1 MGSWFHQN
9 FVEPGKIPMLLV
21 LASFVLTFA
30 ITRMITRLI
39 RAGKGPFRNIGGSG
53 GTHIHHVVPGVVLM
67 VVGGFGAVGS
77 SRSGVGAAVCAV
89 IFGIGAGLVLDEF
102 ALILHLDDV
111 YWSEQ
116 GRQSVEV
123 VVLAAALA
131 LLVLSGFSPLGV
143 DSLSEEERQDRTSL
157 LLTLSSS
164 FVFVLITLSKGKLW
178 MALVGT
184 LVPPVAIVGAL
195 RLARPCSVWA
205 RRFYRRRH
213 RARARMT
220 LREYRRV
227 RRWSAP
233 RRRVQDWI
241 GGAPDDELAQR
252 AGAPDPPR

>member
-9 FVEPGKIPMLLV
+9 FVEPGKVPMLCALV
-21 LASFVLTFA
+21 AFVLTFA

-39 RAGKGPFRNIGGSG
+39 RAGKGPFRNVRPGGM
-53 GTHIHHVVPGVVLM
+53 HIHHVVPGVVLM
-67 VVGGFGAVGS
+67 VIGGFGAVGS
-77 SRSGVGAAVCAV
+77 GRHGVGAAVWAV
-89 IFGIGAGLVLDEF
+89 IFGMGAGLVLDEF

-111 YWSEQ
+111 YWTEQ

-123 VVLAAALA
+123 VILAAALA

-143 DSLSEEERQDRTSL
+143 DSLSPDEEQDRASL
-157 LLTLSSS
+157 LLSLALS
-164 FVFVLITLSKGKLW
+164 FVFVLITLFKGKLW

-195 RLARPCSVWA
+195 RLARPGSFWA

-213 RARARMT
+213 RARARMA
-220 LREYRRV
+220 LRAYHRD

-241 GGAPDDELAQR
+241 GGAPDDEPKRLTPPA
-252 AGAPDPPR
+252 DPPH